1 VEVNRILAKK
11 RGAARRQPADWIV
24 QVSPNQLVA
33 YNLAQARLNKGW
45 TQEQAAAALEP
56 FLGVRWSKASFS
68 AAERSVDGERVRQ
81 FTADEIVA
89 FARCFELP
97 VTWFFL
103 PPPTRV
109 PEGFPVNIAVPDEPQ
124 WGITPAVMVDL
135 VYGDGAAAGLMDIRV
150 QNFFHDLEE
159 DRMTKAQHTIAS
171 AAKARVRLVMSKAI
185 GWLPT
190 WQTQL
195 RAMANHLEDWEY
207 QVRRDYDTELDD
219 ADEPPTD
226 DSVTPR
232 RRRRGE

>member
-1 VEVNRILAKK
+1 VARKKQARPQPVE
-11 RGAARRQPADWIV
+11 WIV

-68 AAERSVDGERVRQ
+68 AAERSIDGERVRQ
-81 FTADEIVA
+81 FTADEVVA
-89 FARCFELP
+89 FARCFQLP

-103 PPPTRV
+103 PPPPRV
-109 PEGFPVNIAVPDEPQ
+109 PDGYPVNIAVPDEPE
-124 WGITPAVMVDL
+124 WGLTPATMVDL
-135 VYGDGAAAGLMDIRV
+135 VYGDSAAGGLMDMRV
-150 QNFFHDLEE
+150 QAFFDDLDE
-159 DRMTKAQHTIAS
+159 DRLTAAQQAIAS
-171 AAKARVRLVMSKAI
+171 AARARVRLVMSKAI

-195 RAMANHLEDWEY
+195 RAMANHLEDWEA
-207 QVRRDYDTELDD
+207 QVRRQYDTELEAGDQ
-219 ADEPPTD
+219 ADTGTPT
-226 DSVTPR
+226 TPR